1 MRRAHD
7 FNPQGHQRSP
17 YPTPRKKKFRVGAE
31 RTMEPGRT
39 KMLPRCGSS
48 QGLGCQG
55 LARRGQWRASACAA
69 ARPAST
75 GGPGAELPRPLRT
88 RRGGSRVVYSEG
100 APCSRG
106 CAPPFQPSGPNSA
119 LLSGLRVGWKRAGA
133 EPGLHRTYS
142 SAARGCIPPCPH
154 PNHSFFVSAFKPRR

>member
-1 MRRAHD
+1 MILTPRLIKD
-7 FNPQGHQRSP
+7 P
-17 YPTPRKKKFRVGAE
+17 PTPSPARKSLGLVLKE
-31 RTMEPGRT
+31 TMEPGRT

-55 LARRGQWRASACAA
+55 LARRGQWRASARAP

-100 APCSRG
+100 VPSSPG

-119 LLSGLRVGWKRAGA
+119 LLSGLRVGWKRAGE
-133 EPGLHRTYS
+133 EPGLPRALS

-154 PNHSFFVSAFKPRR
+154 PNHSFAVSAFKPRR